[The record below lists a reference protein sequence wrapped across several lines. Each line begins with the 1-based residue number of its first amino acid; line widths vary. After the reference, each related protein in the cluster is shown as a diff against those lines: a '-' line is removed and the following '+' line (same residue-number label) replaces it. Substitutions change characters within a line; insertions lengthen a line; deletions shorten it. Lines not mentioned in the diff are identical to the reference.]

1 MNNELAQGTRPSN
14 LSESYFA
21 PLAIIGGLFFIFGFF
36 TWLNGSLVPFLKI
49 ICELGEFQALFVTFA
64 FYIAY
69 TVMALPAA
77 IVLKKTGYKN
87 GLIIGL
93 VIMALGSLAFIPA
106 AKIQTYIIF
115 LAALFLVGTGLTLLQ
130 TAANPY
136 IVCTGPRESAAT
148 RISIMGL
155 INKGAGV
162 VVPIAFTAVVMNGMD
177 KFDADALA
185 ALTGAEREAVLS
197 DLSSRLVTPYI
208 YLAGVLLAFAAVVKI
223 TPLPEPV
230 LDDSGANE
238 DVNEKE
244 ILKYPQAILG
254 ALALFTYVG
263 VEVIAGDTIGLY
275 GQNLGVANFASL
287 TSYTMSFMVIGY
299 IIGVVCIPKYLSQEK
314 ALLGSAVFG
323 IIFVLGVMFGSEE
336 STVMASALFG
346 WSGIPVVPDSIMF
359 LALLGLAN
367 ALVWPAIWPLALQD
381 LGKFTAVGSA
391 LLIMGIAGGAI
402 IPLAYGHF
410 AENGDA
416 QVAYWVMIPCYIFI
430 LFYAIKGHKMR
441 SWK

>member
-1 MNNELAQGTRPSN
+1 MNNDITQDGASAN

-21 PLAIIGGLFFIFGFF
+21 PIAIIGGLFFIFGFF

-69 TVMALPAA
+69 TCMAIPAA
-77 IVLKKTGYKN
+77 IVLKRIGYKN
-87 GLIIGL
+87 GLIWGL
-93 VIMALGSLAFIPA
+93 IVMAVGSLIFIPA
-106 AKIQTYIIF
+106 AKIQTYFIF
-115 LAALFLVGTGLTLLQ
+115 LVALFVVGTGLTLLQ

-162 VVPIAFTAVVMNGMD
+162 VVPIAFTAVVLNGMD
-177 KFDADALA
+177 KFDANALA
-185 ALTGAEREAVLS
+185 SLSGTEREAVLS

-208 YLAGVLLAFAAVVKI
+208 YLAAVLLAFAAVVKI

-230 LDDSGANE
+230 LDDSGTDE
-238 DVNEKE
+238 EVNEID
-244 ILKYPQAILG
+244 ILQYPQAILG

-287 TSYTMSFMVIGY
+287 TSYTMSFMVLGY

-323 IIFVLGVMFGSEE
+323 ILFVLGVMFASEE
-336 STVMASALFG
+336 STAIASALFG
-346 WSGIPVVPDSIMF
+346 WTGIPVVPDSIMF

-367 ALVWPAIWPLALQD
+367 ALVWPSIWPLALQD
-381 LGKFTAVGSA
+381 LGKFTAVGAA

-410 AENGDA
+410 AEGGDA
-416 QVAYWVMIPCYIFI
+416 QAAYWVMIPCYIFI
-430 LFYAIKGHKMR
+430 LFYALKGHKMR
-441 SWK
+441 KWK